1 MELPKNFEF
10 HGGVILI
17 SNIGFGGTNG
27 KLVAHLLALKD
38 RSYCIPIAETTEN
51 SLFKQICF
59 MVLER
64 DLMTALEVPLD
75 AQQMLLEYIDDN
87 QKQFHTLSLRTVV
100 KLSKLY
106 NLDAIDWKLM
116 AEQSLMKA

>member
-1 MELPKNFEF
+1 
-10 HGGVILI
+10 
-17 SNIGFGGTNG
+17 
-27 KLVAHLLALKD
+27 
-38 RSYCIPIAETTEN
+38 
-51 SLFKQICF
+51 